1 MEITIILVRK
11 NELHEFDN
19 PLIAKA
25 FIITLQCN
33 QFFTIMVKHNG
44 KLIYYENETT
54 KCQRIY
60 DLLSILTSL

>member
-1 MEITIILVRK
+1 MKITIILVRK
-11 NELHEFDN
+11 NEIHEFDN

-33 QFFTIMVKHNG
+33 QFFTIIIKHNG
-44 KLIYYENETT
+44 KLLYYENEIT

-60 DLLSILTSL
+60 DLLSVLMSL